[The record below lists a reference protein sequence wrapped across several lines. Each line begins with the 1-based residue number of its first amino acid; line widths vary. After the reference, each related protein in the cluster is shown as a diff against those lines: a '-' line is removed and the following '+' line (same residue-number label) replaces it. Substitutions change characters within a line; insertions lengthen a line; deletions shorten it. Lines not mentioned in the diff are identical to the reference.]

1 MLDSSNHWLSHVFPI
16 MEVNGYR
23 FLVLSS
29 VVIIRVTHGKFST
42 ISGENK
48 RRSFEECWKLVAFDF
63 NSIFFSVTSLPLSII
78 SFWRAP
84 IIIIS
89 NAEIKIIIKSNV
101 CVCVNVDVERQ
112 THIIT
117 SLFPDCEILRLC
129 WPELS
134 FTHVIRQQQWFT
146 LCTAL
151 YCKWELWILLN

>member
-1 MLDSSNHWLSHVFPI
+1 MLDTGNHWLSHVFPI

-23 FLVLSS
+23 LLVLSS
-29 VVIIRVTHGKFST
+29 VVIIRVTHGKFSN

-101 CVCVNVDVERQ
+101 CVCECGCREANTHHHFPLSRLWNIASLLTWAQLHTRDQ
-112 THIIT
+112 TAT
-117 SLFPDCEILRLC
+117 
-129 WPELS
+129 
-134 FTHVIRQQQWFT
+134 VVYT
-146 LCTAL
+146 LYST
-151 YCKWELWILLN
+151 LL